1 MKHVRSVAVGCL
13 TLMAFSLALGCD
25 DEAKSGAAAGSAS
38 AAPIGMAECA
48 ACKMVVHEQP
58 APRGQVVHRDGTRE
72 HLCSIGD
79 MVQYLQ
85 APSPHG
91 SATSIFVEALE
102 GDFDPAKSDTKP
114 RPWIPAESASY
125 VIGVKRERIM
135 GPAVLSY
142 KERAQA
148 EAAAKKHGGKL
159 ATWPELSKYVLEK
172 K

>member
-1 MKHVRSVAVGCL
+1 MKRLQRMAVGCL
-13 TLMAFSLALGCD
+13 TLMALAPALACD
-25 DEAKSGAAAGSAS
+25 DKGKSEAAKASAS

-48 ACKMVVHEQP
+48 ACNMVVHEQP

-102 GDFDPAKSDTKP
+102 ADFDPAKSDTKP

-125 VIGVKRERIM
+125 VVGVKRERIM

-142 KERAQA
+142 KERGQA
-148 EAAAKKHGGKL
+148 ETAAKKHGGKL
-159 ATWPELSKYVLEK
+159 ASWQELSKYVLEK